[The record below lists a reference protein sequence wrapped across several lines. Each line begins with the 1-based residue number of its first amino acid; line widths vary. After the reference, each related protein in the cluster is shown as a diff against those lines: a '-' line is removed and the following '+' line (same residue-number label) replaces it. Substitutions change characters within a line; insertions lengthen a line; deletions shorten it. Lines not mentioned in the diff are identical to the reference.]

1 MDYGGYGPAQPS
13 PRRGEMTPYG
23 WVAHRPNPW
32 LEAMQAD
39 YQRRRGET
47 ARLEALQSFD
57 RLVQRCIIFA
67 QKRVG
72 AVLDGTVVGTRRHQ
86 VCELSP

>member
-1 MDYGGYGPAQPS
+1 MESGWDGAAQPS

-23 WVAHRPNPW
+23 WVSHRPNPW

-39 YQRRRGET
+39 YQRRRAEI

-72 AVLDGTVVGTRRHQ
+72 AVLDRTVVGTRRHQ
-86 VCELSP
+86 VCDLSP